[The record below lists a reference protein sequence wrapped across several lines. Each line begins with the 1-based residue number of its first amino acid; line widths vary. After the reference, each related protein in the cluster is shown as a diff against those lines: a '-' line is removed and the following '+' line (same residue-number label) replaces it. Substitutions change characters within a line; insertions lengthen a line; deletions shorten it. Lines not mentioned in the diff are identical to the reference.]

1 MTDAA
6 FAPPRMADQHTQPPL
21 RVMVVDRNAAVLEL
35 LAALLEHHGCSV
47 VCVARADLALAKVT
61 EFRPHAV
68 CSGIVLDDSD
78 GFTLATRLRTLPETA
93 SSLLMAVSGRHRP
106 DDQSAAR
113 EAGFDH
119 FIVKPFALEEVM
131 APLIALR
138 QTLPPSG

>member
-6 FAPPRMADQHTQPPL
+6 FALLQLAGQNTPPLL
-21 RVMVVDRNAAVLEL
+21 RVMVVDRNAALLDL
-35 LAALLEHHGCSV
+35 LAALLEYHGCSV
-47 VCVARADLALAKVT
+47 ACVASADRALAMVT

-93 SSLLMAVSGRHRP
+93 SSLLMAVSGRHHP

-119 FIVKPFALEEVM
+119 FIVKPFMLEDVM

-138 QTLPPSG
+138 QTLTPSG